1 MNMGYPLRKRRL
13 AAKRGSLLIKTICYI
28 GVSEKSGE
36 NSVHYAMFAAK
47 CKADIT
53 LLSGI
58 SDEFTV
64 MTAPPRPLPWR
75 SFVGGVLAL
84 LFPPRCHACRIARPH
99 QPGQQLCLHCL
110 DQVAPY
116 SGPHCLCCGRSLAA
130 GPVLTKR
137 LCGDCLRTPPPF
149 DSARSLLCYG
159 PPASTLLHRLK
170 FHGDTAA
177 ARVLTGLASTE
188 TVSCELIIPVPLH
201 RSRLRSRGLN
211 QSLVLARRFFAAER
225 DKIVVDLLVRLKK
238 TIPQTGLDG
247 IQRRRNLKGAFAVA
261 RPEEVRGRT
270 VLVVD
275 DVFTTGTTLAECS
288 RTLKAAGA
296 AQVHVWTVARVDEAG
311 RSMVPDDVPIGKSA
325 GKRKEKNSDDIGAT

>member
-1 MNMGYPLRKRRL
+1 
-13 AAKRGSLLIKTICYI
+13 
-28 GVSEKSGE
+28 
-36 NSVHYAMFAAK
+36 
-47 CKADIT
+47 
-53 LLSGI
+53 
-58 SDEFTV
+58 
-64 MTAPPRPLPWR
+64 
-75 SFVGGVLAL
+75 
-84 LFPPRCHACRIARPH
+84 
-99 QPGQQLCLHCL
+99 
-110 DQVAPY
+110 
-116 SGPHCLCCGRSLAA
+116 
-130 GPVLTKR
+130 
-137 LCGDCLRTPPPF
+137 
-149 DSARSLLCYG
+149 
-159 PPASTLLHRLK
+159 
-170 FHGDTAA
+170 
-177 ARVLTGLASTE
+177 
-188 TVSCELIIPVPLH
+188 VPLH

>member
-1 MNMGYPLRKRRL
+1 
-13 AAKRGSLLIKTICYI
+13 
-28 GVSEKSGE
+28 
-36 NSVHYAMFAAK
+36 MFAAK

-64 MTAPPRPLPWR
+64 MTVSPRPLSLS
-75 SFVGGVLAL
+75 SFVGGMLAL
-84 LFPPRCHACRIARPH
+84 LFPPRCHTCRIAGPSHPDR
-99 QPGQQLCLHCL
+99 QLCPHCL
-110 DQVAPY
+110 DQVIPY
-116 SGPHCLCCGRSLAA
+116 SGPYCRCCGRSLATGT
-130 GPVLTKR
+130 GPDER

-159 PPASTLLHRLK
+159 PPVSTLLHRLK

-177 ARVLTGLASTE
+177 ARVLAGLGSLE
-188 TVSCELIIPVPLH
+188 PVSCDLIIPVPLH
-201 RSRLRSRGLN
+201 RSRLQSRGLN
-211 QSLVLARRFFAAER
+211 QSLVLARRFFPAER
-225 DKIVVDLLVRLKK
+225 DKIVVDLLVRQKK

-261 RPEEVRGRT
+261 HPEAVRGRT

-296 AQVHVWTVARVDEAG
+296 AQVHVWTVARVDEESRSVLPDAMPTGKTAG
-311 RSMVPDDVPIGKSA
+311 ERT
-325 GKRKEKNSDDIGAT
+325 EENSDGIGAT